1 MLGVNSS
8 VRSQGSLIHHC
19 LLFVDSVIIMIFLL
33 FSSQHILTA
42 PIYVK
47 EVENEIGRGK
57 KG

>member
-42 PIYVK
+42 QIYVK